1 MLRVVR
7 IGLIVAV
14 AVLAVLAVLAGIL
27 VLRPDVTAT
36 SSFDPDV
43 TIECAAATGVG
54 DAACVAWGDAIL
66 GGGSPSTTF
75 EARDVVRLRL
85 DRELLGFGDS
95 CRAEWFLGRYPE
107 DVAWS
112 ESVPCADG

>member
-1 MLRVVR
+1 MMFHVLR
-7 IGLIVAV
+7 IGLIVVLV
-14 AVLAVLAVLAGIL
+14 ALVSAFGFL
-27 VLRPDVTAT
+27 VLRPAVIAT

-43 TIECAAATGVG
+43 TIECTVPTGAR
-54 DAACVAWGDAIL
+54 DAACASWGDAIL
-66 GGGSPSTTF
+66 GRGSPSTTF
-75 EARDVVRLRL
+75 EAQDIVRLRL

-112 ESVPCADG
+112 ESVACADR